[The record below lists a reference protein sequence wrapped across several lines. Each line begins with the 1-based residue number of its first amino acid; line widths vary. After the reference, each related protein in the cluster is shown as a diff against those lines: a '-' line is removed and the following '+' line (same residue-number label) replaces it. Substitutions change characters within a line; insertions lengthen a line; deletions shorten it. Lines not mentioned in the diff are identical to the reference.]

1 MADRTITW
9 NIKANASGAINQMK
23 ALGKATQDAANA
35 GLDWAAKHD
44 QSINTL
50 SNSFGL
56 AGAALTGFAALAV
69 TKFAGFDAA
78 MSSVQAATMESAD
91 SMALLRDA
99 AIEAGADT
107 QYSATEAAGAIE
119 ELAKAGVSTKDVL
132 GGGLTGALD
141 LAASGAIDVAEAAEV
156 AASTMTQFG
165 LSGED
170 VTHIADVLAAGAG
183 KAQGGVLDL
192 GNAMKYAGI
201 PAAQLGI
208 SLEETAGTLALF
220 ASNGI
225 VGEQAGTSFRS
236 MLMSLTAPTAAAQR
250 EMDKYRISMF
260 DGTGK
265 FIGMEAAAGQLQ
277 DRLGGLT
284 YAERNAALGRIVG
297 NEAIGATNAL
307 MVAGAQ
313 GVREWT
319 AAVDDQGYA
328 AEQAAIR
335 MDNLKGDLEA
345 LGGSL
350 ETALIGMGEG
360 ANGPLRSLVQAAD
373 DAVDSFNGLPDPVKQ
388 ATLLIAGGGG
398 LALLGVAGM
407 GKLAVGVNDAV
418 TAMRDLGI
426 VSESARG
433 KVGRVGAA
441 LGKAAGLTA
450 GLWATAAALDAITN
464 SADKTAAGV
473 ERTTSALL
481 GMGGDDVNSL
491 FSGLGAD
498 YEDLA
503 GAMDLLLGGGFDAK
517 MERFGSGLNKMVFG
531 GQLADQVK
539 DAEQQFVAMGQAL
552 AGLVQSGNADE
563 AARVFEEISAAAV
576 DQGYSVEELNGLM
589 PAYQEALAGVA
600 NEQELAAHAQAG
612 LAGEYE
618 SATSALKD
626 QASALG
632 ELVEAQREAAGIAL
646 TERDAQRELER
657 SIREAQG
664 ALAEN
669 GATLDATTEKGYANA
684 EALDDIASSTW
695 DVITAMQKN
704 GADQA
709 TLQGV
714 MQTSRDRFI
723 GVATAMGLGADEANA
738 LADEL
743 GLIPTDIVPVVDV
756 QTGNSVSNA
765 QAVQGAIDA
774 IKSKAVTTTVGAVVQ
789 QSVHAALALAS
800 MATGGGGRS
809 GLGAGFA
816 HGGYTGDGGKYEP
829 AGIVHKGE
837 YVWDKDTTAKY
848 RSQLEAGVLPGYASG
863 GYVMPPS
870 MAFSSPA
877 SAQATTPTGISTD
890 ALAAALTGIAFTL
903 MIDGQPVRAIARAE
917 AASAIRTSQ
926 SRRAA
931 R

>member
-23 ALGKATQDAANA
+23 ALGKATQDAANT
-35 GLDWAAKHD
+35 GLDWTAKHE

-91 SMALLRDA
+91 NMALLRQA
-99 AIEAGADT
+99 AIDAGADT

-132 GGGLTGALD
+132 GGGLTGALN
-141 LAASGAIDVAEAAEV
+141 LAASGAIDVADAAEV

-165 LSGED
+165 LKGGD

-250 EMDKYRISMF
+250 EMDKYGISMF

-265 FIGMEAAAGQLQ
+265 FVGMEAAAGQLQ
-277 DRLGGLT
+277 SRLAGLT
-284 YAERNAALGRIVG
+284 DAERNAALGRIVG

-307 MVAGAQ
+307 MVAGAE

-328 AEQAAIR
+328 AAQAAIR
-335 MDNLKGDLEA
+335 MDNLKGDIEGLM
-345 LGGSL
+345 GSL
-350 ETALIGMGEG
+350 ETALIGVGEG
-360 ANGPLRSLVQAAD
+360 ANGPLRSLVQGAD
-373 DAVDSFNGLPDPVKQ
+373 SAVDALNRMPDPLKR
-388 ATLLIAGGGG
+388 ATLFVAGGAG
-398 LALLGVAGM
+398 LGMLRVAAM
-407 GKLAVGVNDAV
+407 GKLTIGINDSV
-418 TAMRDLGI
+418 TAMRDLG
-426 VSESARG
+426 VMSQATSG
-433 KVGRVGAA
+433 KVTRIASA
-441 LGKAAGLTA
+441 LTKAGMVAG
-450 GLWATAAALDAITN
+450 GIYATAAA
-464 SADKTAAGV
+464 
-473 ERTTSALL
+473 TSALV
-481 GMGGDDVNSL
+481 DVL
-491 FSGLGAD
+491 T
-498 YEDLA
+498 A
-503 GAMDLLLGGGFDAK
+503 G
-517 MERFGSGLNKMVFG
+517 
-531 GQLADQVK
+531 
-539 DAEQQFVAMGQAL
+539 
-552 AGLVQSGNADE
+552 E
-563 AARVFEEISAAAV
+563 AAPGAEALAAAV
-576 DQGYSVEELNGLM
+576 QELSEAGADVSSLDAQFSNFGTVLGMSRVNVEGLGEAIDSVFNRGVTDNVAAFVGTIPGISAYTEAAEERFRSLDQT
-589 PAYQEALAGVA
+589 LAGMVQGGSLETA
-600 NEQELAAHAQAG
+600 EDAFAKIATEARKQGVTVDELMTIFP
-612 LAGEYE
+612 EYE
-618 SATSALKD
+618 DALIGAENAQDEMATATIAGTEAAQD
-626 QASALG
+626 QVSALG
-632 ELVEAQREAAGIAL
+632 ELIDAQREAAGIAL

-684 EALDDIASSTW
+684 EALDSIASSTW
-695 DVITAMQKN
+695 DLITAMQKN

-738 LADEL
+738 LADQL

-765 QAVQGAIDA
+765 QAVQSAVDA
-774 IKSKAVTTTVGAVVQ
+774 IKSKAVTITVGAVVQ

-800 MATGGGGRS
+800 MATGGLGRS
-809 GLGAGFA
+809 GLGGGFA
-816 HGGYTGDGGKYEP
+816 KGGRTGGGNKHEP
-829 AGIVHKGE
+829 A
-837 YVWDKDTTAKY
+837 
-848 RSQLEAGVLPGYASG
+848 RSLSAGAFEPFQVQALDSLDEELRTL
-863 GYVMPPS
+863 VME
-870 MAFSSPA
+870 ME
-877 SAQATTPTGISTD
+877 G
-890 ALAAALTGIAFTL
+890 
-903 MIDGQPVRAIARAE
+903 VK
-917 AASAIRTSQ
+917 
-926 SRRAA
+926 
-931 R
+931 